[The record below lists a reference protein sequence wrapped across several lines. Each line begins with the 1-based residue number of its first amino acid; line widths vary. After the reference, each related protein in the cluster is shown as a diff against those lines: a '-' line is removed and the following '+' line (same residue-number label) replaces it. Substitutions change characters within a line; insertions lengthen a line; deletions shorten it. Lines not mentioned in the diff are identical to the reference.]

1 MSTKKKVFLISTLC
15 LYAFAVFGQWIIVMT
30 VHQGGY
36 AKQAEM
42 RLITLLIAGICVG
55 AIRLLQKNGRI
66 GRFWGLVFGVIITV
80 SIVVFAGTTLSH
92 MKDKNDSY
100 YVGGWIGDQY
110 YDVHWYSELDWQEER
125 GKLWRL
131 SHWFGRGEPWYPYDD
146 AVLENAPDNV
156 DWAKDE
162 PYHSELDKRERV
174 RHILWNSDADMLLNL
189 LCHRLGRWV
198 WCLYFLIALSWTG
211 AGIALLRELETKR
224 DLLLTFP
231 ALCLLAILLWLPT
244 LSCLGLV
251 YSYHGL
257 LFTANSSDTVLLH
270 YCAAAPASGL
280 LLGLTLGEK
289 EKVLLDRIAAE
300 LQRGF

>member
-131 SHWFGRGEPWYPYDD
+131 SHWVGRGEPWYPYDD
-146 AVLENAPDNV
+146 AVLESAPEDV
-156 DWAKDE
+156 DWASDE
-162 PYHSELDKRERV
+162 PYRTELDNRDRV
-174 RHILWNSDADMLLNL
+174 RHILWSSHADMLLNL
-189 LCHRLGRWV
+189 LCYRLGRWV
-198 WCLYFLIALSWTG
+198 WCVYVLIALAWTG
-211 AGIALLRELETKR
+211 SGIAMLFELETRR
-224 DLLLTFP
+224 DLLLALP
-231 ALCLLAILLWLPT
+231 ALCLLAILIWLPT
-244 LSCLGLV
+244 LSCPGLV

-257 LFTANSSDTVLLH
+257 LFTAESSDTALLH
-270 YCAAAPASGL
+270 YCAVAPAYGL
-280 LLGLTLGEK
+280 LFGLTLGDREK
-289 EKVLLDRIAAE
+289 KLLDRIAE
-300 LQRGF
+300 KLKKVF